1 MPEIIDGNAAAK
13 SVCEELSKKLAE
25 ISAPRRPCVAFIRVG
40 EDPASGLLC
49 EKERAESPAKSA

>member
-25 ISAPRRPCVAFIRVG
+25 ISAA
-40 EDPASGLLC
+40 
-49 EKERAESPAKSA
+49 RAWLS